1 VNQVKV
7 LAAVRDPAFVAE
19 LKKKERGLDVRTAET
34 MEEATGALQ
43 EHEPA
48 FVVVD
53 EQLPFAH
60 PLTIAIKS
68 EIDGPDRDRIPVVAI
83 ERSENNGV
91 LLRCVPDLRFPAATP
106 VGDVVST
113 AKAVVMRRARQ
124 RRLFDQEVVL
134 KLKTTPEA
142 VEQAGDVFERL
153 TQIAGYAEEEQVR
166 MTHTFREAL
175 GNAAEHGNKNDPAR
189 TIHIN
194 YLRAADRMTV
204 VITDEGKGFDTKAF
218 LARAEEVSAL
228 EHTRSRRSNEARPG
242 GLGVFIMK
250 QTCDKI
256 GFNDAGNAIYLM
268 KYLPGHAP
276 PSGVDA

>member
-1 VNQVKV
+1 MKV

-34 MEEATGALQ
+34 MEEATAVLQ

-48 FVVVD
+48 FVIVD
-53 EQLPFAH
+53 EQLPIAH

-83 ERSENNGV
+83 ERAEGNGV
-91 LLRCVPDLRFPAATP
+91 LLRCVPDLRFAASTPAA
-106 VGDVVST
+106 DVVAG

-142 VEQAGDVFERL
+142 VEQAGDIFDRL
-153 TQIAGYAEEEQVR
+153 TQIAGYVEEEQVR
-166 MTHTFREAL
+166 MGHTFREAL

-204 VITDEGKGFDTKAF
+204 VISDEGKGFDTKAF
-218 LARAEEVSAL
+218 LARADQVSAL
-228 EHTRSRRSNEARPG
+228 EHTRSRRANEVRPG

-250 QTCDKI
+250 QTCDRI
-256 GFNDAGNAIYLM
+256 GFNDCGNAIYLM

-276 PSGVDA
+276 PSGVEA